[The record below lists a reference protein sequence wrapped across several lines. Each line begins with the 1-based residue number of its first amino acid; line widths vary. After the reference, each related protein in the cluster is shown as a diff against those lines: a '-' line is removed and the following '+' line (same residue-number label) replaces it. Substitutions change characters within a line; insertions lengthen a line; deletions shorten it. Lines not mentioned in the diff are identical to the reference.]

1 MGQSGRP
8 EGSAAER
15 VFATALSWPPL
26 SRLTGWV
33 ADRRLPS
40 PVLAVLVR
48 GYARLFEVDL
58 SEVAEPVET
67 HRTFNA
73 FFTRRLRAGAR
84 PLDATPGGVISQR
97 YRLGPLGRGVPDPTD
112 VSATTD
118 AAGNVTIRSFDAVR
132 GFQVTSDGTF
142 VPLADGS
149 TLTKDASGAMVLR
162 MPGGALVAFH
172 PDGRFDGKWFE
183 IRLTATYSDTNSVG
197 NVYFANYV
205 SWVGKARELFFRRCM
220 PDFDLKDTPFY
231 ILTRNFN
238 HKFVREA
245 REFEEIIV
253 RLRIKTYNRK
263 FVKLEHQLFNSSR
276 QLLGEGEQSLM
287 FVTTDNY
294 SLTDIPSD
302 VVVAFTPHV

>member
-1 MGQSGRP
+1 M
-8 EGSAAER
+8 
-15 VFATALSWPPL
+15 
-26 SRLTGWV
+26 V
-33 ADRRLPS
+33 ADS
-40 PVLAVLVR
+40 P
-48 GYARLFEVDL
+48 EI
-58 SEVAEPVET
+58 SKNIMPV
-67 HRTFNA
+67 
-73 FFTRRLRAGAR
+73 
-84 PLDATPGGVISQR
+84 
-97 YRLGPLGRGVPDPTD
+97 
-112 VSATTD
+112 
-118 AAGNVTIRSFDAVR
+118 
-132 GFQVTSDGTF
+132 SD
-142 VPLADGS
+142 
-149 TLTKDASGAMVLR
+149 
-162 MPGGALVAFH
+162 